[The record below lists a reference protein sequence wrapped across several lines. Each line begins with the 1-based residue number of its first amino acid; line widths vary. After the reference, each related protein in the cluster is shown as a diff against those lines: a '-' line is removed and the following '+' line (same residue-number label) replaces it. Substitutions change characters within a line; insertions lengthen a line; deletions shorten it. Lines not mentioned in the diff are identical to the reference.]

1 MREREGIGVGLIG
14 LGTVGTGVAR
24 LLTQQADLIRRRLG
38 VRLDLVRVADRHP
51 EKAKTVPLPPGVLT
65 TDPAAVITDPAVQI
79 VVELIG
85 GEEPARTLILS
96 ALRAKKPVVTA
107 NKALLAVHGEEIFSA
122 AAAAGVDLG
131 FEASVAGGIPIVKAL
146 KEGLAANEIRSI
158 SGIINGTANYILT
171 TMARDGRPFAEVL
184 EAARRAGYAEAD
196 PTLDI
201 EGLDSAHKLAILTAL
216 AFGAPLSLKQVYTE
230 GITKVAPMDLEY
242 ARAFGFTIKLLA
254 IAKASKGAI
263 EARVHPTMIP
273 TGSLLADVGGVY
285 NAIYVVGHAVG
296 ETLFY
301 GLGAGQMPTASA
313 VVADLMDIG
322 RSLLAGTPGRV
333 PLASF
338 VPAGRPALRVRVRE
352 IEEVRSRYYLRVMA
366 ADKPGVLSA
375 ISGILGR
382 HDISIA
388 SVIQKDRH
396 VQAAVPVVMLTHEA
410 QERDVRLAL
419 EEINA
424 QPFVAERAT
433 LIRVEAPEASTD
445 TEAA

>member
-1 MREREGIGVGLIG
+1 MRDRIGIGLIG

-51 EKAKTVPLPPGVLT
+51 EKAKTAPIPAGLLIA
-65 TDPAAVITDPAVQI
+65 DPAAVITDPAVEI
-79 VVELIG
+79 VVEVIG
-85 GEEPARTLILS
+85 GIEPARTLILS
-96 ALRAKKPVVTA
+96 ALRAKRPVVTA
-107 NKALLAVHGEEIFSA
+107 NKALLAMHGEEIFSA
-122 AAAAGVDLG
+122 AAAARVDLG

-146 KEGLAANEIRSI
+146 KEGLAANEIQSI

-184 EAARRAGYAEAD
+184 DEARRAGYAEAD
-196 PTLDI
+196 PTLDV
-201 EGLDSAHKLAILTAL
+201 EGSDSAHKLAILTTL
-216 AFGAPLSLKQVYTE
+216 AFGVPLSLKQIYTE
-230 GITKVAPMDLEY
+230 GITRVTLIDLEY
-242 ARAFGFTIKLLA
+242 ARALGFTIKLMA
-254 IAKASKGAI
+254 IAKASPGAI

-322 RSLLAGTPGRV
+322 RNLIAGTPARV
-333 PLASF
+333 PPASF
-338 VPAGRPALRVRVRE
+338 VRAGVPAGGPALRVKD
-352 IEEVRSRYYLRVMA
+352 IEEIRSRYYLRVMA

-382 HDISIA
+382 HHISIA

-410 QERDVRLAL
+410 LEQDVRLAL

-433 LIRVEAPEASTD
+433 LIRVESPETD
-445 TEAA
+445 HV